1 MLIFDKNWQRCWYL
15 FAEEV
20 AGNDGVT
27 VAGHQLGLAFCARE
41 ALDVVDAGSARQRA
55 SSSAAYRMPVTL
67 LGAAAAA
74 AAAAARP
81 ARPARAAR
89 AATWRLIVG
98 ARPDRSDPHH
108 QLVGRD
114 PLAAGRTRPGT
125 SK

>member
-74 AAAAARP
+74 AARP
-81 ARPARAAR
+81 ARP
-89 AATWRLIVG
+89 ATWRLIVG